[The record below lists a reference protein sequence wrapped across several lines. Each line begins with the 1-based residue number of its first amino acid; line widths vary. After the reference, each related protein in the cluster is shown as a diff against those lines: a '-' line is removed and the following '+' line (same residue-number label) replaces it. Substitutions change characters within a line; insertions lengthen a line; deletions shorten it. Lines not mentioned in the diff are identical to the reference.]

1 MVAFDI
7 TEAGEGSKTARDAQ
21 TALKNLRQLRVDSS
35 TPKPRVVGGR
45 YDGKRVVVIKIGTTS
60 LINAEFSTLN
70 LAAFAGLTETVRKLK
85 DNDCH
90 VVIISSGAVG
100 VGCQRLGLQQKPS
113 DLSKR
118 QALAAIGQV
127 HLMRFYED
135 MFSASGLKSAQVLLT
150 LDNLNDRQGYN
161 NAVNTFHELLEY
173 DVIPI
178 VNENDAVAVEQ
189 LKIGDNDTLSAQV
202 ATLVHADWLFLLTD
216 VDALYTANPNVDT
229 NAKPIR
235 VVEDVQALN
244 VSTETGE
251 QDPGWGT
258 GGMGTK
264 LSAAG
269 MATAGGTKMMICSA
283 DPDLVSR
290 IVLDDEKNVGTL
302 FLPADEPV
310 YGQDRW
316 ILSNP
321 VRGQVHLNEEGV
333 EALLED
339 GKIHADTIDEVHGS
353 FMPGQ
358 AISFVD
364 EDGREIGKG
373 MAGKS
378 HADLQSL
385 IEGIGEEAE
394 KELGD
399 LVIAEP
405 GEVCLMP

>member
-1 MVAFDI
+1 
-7 TEAGEGSKTARDAQ
+7 
-21 TALKNLRQLRVDSS
+21 
-35 TPKPRVVGGR
+35 
-45 YDGKRVVVIKIGTTS
+45 
-60 LINAEFSTLN
+60 
-70 LAAFAGLTETVRKLK
+70 
-85 DNDCH
+85 
-90 VVIISSGAVG
+90 
-100 VGCQRLGLQQKPS
+100 
-113 DLSKR
+113 
-118 QALAAIGQV
+118 
-127 HLMRFYED
+127 
-135 MFSASGLKSAQVLLT
+135 
-150 LDNLNDRQGYN
+150 
-161 NAVNTFHELLEY
+161 
-173 DVIPI
+173 
-178 VNENDAVAVEQ
+178 
-189 LKIGDNDTLSAQV
+189 
-202 ATLVHADWLFLLTD
+202 
-216 VDALYTANPNVDT
+216 
-229 NAKPIR
+229 
-235 VVEDVQALN
+235 
-244 VSTETGE
+244 
-251 QDPGWGT
+251 
-258 GGMGTK
+258 MGTK

-283 DPDLVSR
+283 DPDLVAR

-373 MAGKS
+373 LAGKS

-385 IEGIGEEAE
+385 MEGIGEEAE